1 MANEIEKN
9 NGEIF
14 IYQSEDGKIR
24 LDVRLEDKTVRLT
37 QEQIA
42 QLYGKGRTTI
52 TEHISNIFKEGE
64 LEKEKVCRKNRHTT
78 QHGAVEGKTQNKEVT
93 LYNLDVIISVGYR
106 VKSIVGT
113 RFRQWAT
120 ERLAEYIIKGFTMDD
135 ERLKN
140 LGGGGYANGEDLLVG
155 AGTVSHEEVTD
166 KALSEYRKFQV
177 KTLTP
182 VEQAYLESIK
192 MIERKAKKKDK

>member
-1 MANEIEKN
+1 MKEEIGKN
-9 NGEIF
+9 KGEII

-24 LDVRLEDKTVRLT
+24 LDVRLEEKTVWLT

-42 QLYGKGRTTI
+42 QLYGKGRSTI

-64 LEKEKVCRKNRHTT
+64 LEREKVCRKFRHTT
-78 QHGAVEGKTQNKEVT
+78 QHGAVEGKTQSQEVT

-140 LGGGGYANGEDLLVG
+140 LGGG
-155 AGTVSHEEVTD
+155 
-166 KALSEYRKFQV
+166 YRKFQV
-177 KTLTP
+177 KTLSP
-182 VEQAYLESIK
+182 VEQDYLESIK
-192 MIERKAKKKDK
+192 LIEKKTKKKGSKGGM

>member
-1 MANEIEKN
+1 MKEEIGN
-9 NGEIF
+9 NKGEII
-14 IYQSEDGKIR
+14 IYQSEDGKIK
-24 LDVRLEDKTVRLT
+24 LDVRLEEKTVWLT

-42 QLYGKGRTTI
+42 QLYGKGRSTI

-64 LEKEKVCRKNRHTT
+64 LEREKVCRKFRHTT
-78 QHGAVEGKTQNKEVT
+78 QHGALEGKTQNQEVT

-120 ERLAEYIIKGFTMDD
+120 ERLAEYIIKSFTMDD

-140 LGGGGYANGEDLLVG
+140 LAPPSDVYGRLHATVG
-155 AGTVSHEEVTD
+155 QHPFCQWRRTAGRGWWRNRSMPAQSRT
-166 KALSEYRKFQV
+166 SESTHSVMEMTRKW
-177 KTLTP
+177 P
-182 VEQAYLESIK
+182 
-192 MIERKAKKKDK
+192 

>member
-1 MANEIEKN
+1 MASKTGKG
-9 NGEIF
+9 NGEII

-24 LDVRLEDKTVRLT
+24 LDVRLEDKTVWLT

-42 QLYGKGRTTI
+42 LLFSKGRTTI

-64 LEKEKVCRKNRHTT
+64 LNKEVVCRKIRHTT
-78 QHGAVEGKTQNKEVT
+78 QHGAIEGKTQNQEVT

-120 ERLAEYIIKGFTMDD
+120 ERLAEYIVKGFTMDD

-140 LGGGGYANGEDLLVG
+140 LGTGLPGIN
-155 AGTVSHEEVTD
+155 
-166 KALSEYRKFQV
+166 
-177 KTLTP
+177 
-182 VEQAYLESIK
+182 
-192 MIERKAKKKDK
+192 